1 MVDHTFGHLVFR
13 RMSPSKQLELSAA
26 LLDEKLERLD
36 NYPALVR
43 IVVSLTQERSRLRLV
58 G

>member
-1 MVDHTFGHLVFR
+1 
-13 RMSPSKQLELSAA
+13 MSPSKQLELSAA